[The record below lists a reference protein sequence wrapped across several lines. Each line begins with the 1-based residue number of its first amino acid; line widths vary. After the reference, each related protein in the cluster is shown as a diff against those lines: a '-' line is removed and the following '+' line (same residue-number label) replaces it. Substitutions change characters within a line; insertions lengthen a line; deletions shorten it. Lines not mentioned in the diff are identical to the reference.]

1 MAVEK
6 GYFACLRRTRKLDRE
21 LVKGRKLWEKLS
33 SPSVSGGKLYMGK
46 ICDEQMP
53 LPSLTQLE

>member
-1 MAVEK
+1 MFEK
-6 GYFACLRRTRKLDRE
+6 NTKVRQR
-21 LVKGRKLWEKLS
+21 VKGRKLWEKLS